1 MGNPAACDQAS
12 LYPLA
17 ANWQKQ
23 AKLTVFLKARLVAG
37 QVEVLPG
44 QESFNLLSFGSAD
57 GLVEIGEE
65 QQALKEGTLVSF
77 YPW

>member
-1 MGNPAACDQAS
+1 M
-12 LYPLA
+12 
-17 ANWQKQ
+17 
-23 AKLTVFLKARLVAG
+23 KLTVFLKARLVSG
-37 QVEVLPG
+37 VVEVLPG

-57 GLVEIGEE
+57 GLIEIGED